1 MKIFRAARG
10 TTISEAEKTAE
21 KITFE
26 IKQEDSIVYL
36 PKGFAI
42 AAADKFRNQQVILV
56 VEVPVGKT
64 IRIDGSNEWFDFFDL
79 KGKKNGL
86 QFNFSYQFDDQFF
99 PFEYDRWYRMNTYG
113 LDKLGLTPE
122 ERIEELREQLED
134 EFRELKRSNKNKG
147 DSINIRIDGKDTI
160 INMNV
165 DFGKLMT
172 DLPAQTTI

>member
-1 MKIFRAARG
+1 MA
-10 TTISEAEKTAE
+10 EAEKTAE
-21 KITFE
+21 KISFE
-26 IKQEDSIVYL
+26 VRQEDSVIYL

-86 QFNFSYQFDDQFF
+86 QLNFSYQFDDKFF
-99 PFEYDRWYRMNTYG
+99 PFEFDRWYRMNTYG

-122 ERIEELREQLED
+122 ERIEELKERIED
-134 EFRELKRSNKNKG
+134 EFRDLDRKNGNLK
-147 DSINIRIDGKDTI
+147 DSINIRINGKDTI
-160 INMNV
+160 INLNV
-165 DFGKLMT
+165 DFSQIQEQLAGEWKT
-172 DLPAQTTI
+172 ATS